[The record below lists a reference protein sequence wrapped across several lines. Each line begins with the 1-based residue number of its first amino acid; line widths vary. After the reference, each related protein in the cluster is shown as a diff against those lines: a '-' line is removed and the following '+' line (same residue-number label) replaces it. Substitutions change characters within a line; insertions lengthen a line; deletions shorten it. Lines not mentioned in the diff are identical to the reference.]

1 MHTCD
6 ACGAEFETL
15 SELRMR
21 HDCPVKEEQRK
32 REAALDYLR
41 EEQGLEIGDL
51 CRVIKTGK
59 EVEIVDVEPNEG
71 DEDGEPTVVWVP
83 ADRSDTPDN
92 RQRSPAGDLI

>member
-21 HDCPVKEEQRK
+21 HDCPVKEEQRR
-32 REAALDYLR
+32 REEALDSLR
-41 EEQGLEIGDL
+41 EERGLELGDL

-59 EVEIVDVEPNEG
+59 EVEIVDVEPGEDT
-71 DEDGEPTVVWVP
+71 DEPPTVVWVP
-83 ADRSDTPDN
+83 ADREDTPEN
-92 RQRSPAGDLI
+92 RRTSPAADLI

>member
-51 CRVIKTGK
+51 CRVVKTGK
-59 EVEIVDVEPNEG
+59 EVEIVDIEPSDEG
-71 DEDGEPTVVWVP
+71 ADEPPTIVWVP
-83 ADRSDTPDN
+83 ADREDTAKN
-92 RQRSPAGDLI
+92 RRTSPAADLI